1 MAKKIYVVALANG
14 SVVEAGS
21 KKAVRE
27 LEGIVSVTVD
37 GADVTADFVEAPT
50 EYTEYTEAVEAIE
63 AVEEA
68 QAEVEALEGPV
79 PYILFTASRGN
90 AQRLTWRQAIVNP
103 DDELVKVRGCAAL
116 LPTQVAEAIGSDKF
130 VSYIPQAMLE
140 RSVAEGKPVR
150 GLASTVSDVFNR
162 YTKVLEIK
170 GADRI
175 ETALAVFAEVLEAID
190 GGVTEGE
197 WARPEPEV
205 PELPEAPQGEG
216 EVEAA

>member
-14 SVVEAGS
+14 SVVEVNT

-27 LEGIVSVTVD
+27 LEGIASVTVD

-50 EYTEYTEAVEAIE
+50 EYVEAVEAIE

-90 AQRLTWRQAIVNP
+90 ANRLTWAQFMVEAQ
-103 DDELVKVRGCAAL
+103 DEYVKVRGCAAP
-116 LPTQVAEAIGSDKF
+116 LPVRVAEAIGSDKF

-162 YTKVLEIK
+162 YTKVLDIK
-170 GADRI
+170 GADRV
-175 ETALAVFAEVLEAID
+175 ETALGVFAEVLEAID
-190 GGVTEGE
+190 NGQAAGE
-197 WARPEPEV
+197 WARPEPEA

>member
-1 MAKKIYVVALANG
+1 MAKKIYVAVLANG
-14 SVVEAGS
+14 STVEVGS

-27 LEGIVSVTVD
+27 LEGLVSVTVD
-37 GADVTADFVEAPT
+37 GADVTAEFVEAPT
-50 EYTEYTEAVEAIE
+50 EYTEAVEAVE

-68 QAEVEALEGPV
+68 QAEVEALEGPQD
-79 PYILFTASRGN
+79 YILFTASRGN
-90 AQRLTWRQAIVNP
+90 AQRLTWRQIPVAP
-103 DDELVKVRGCAAL
+103 DDEVVKVKGCAAL
-116 LPTQVAEAIGSDKF
+116 IPVQVAEAIGSDKF

-170 GADRI
+170 GADRV

-190 GGVTEGE
+190 AGVVEGE
-197 WARPEPEV
+197 WARPEPEA
-205 PELPEAPQGEG
+205 PEVEAPQAEG
-216 EVEAA
+216 EIEAA

>member
-37 GADVTADFVEAPT
+37 GADVTADFVEAP
-50 EYTEYTEAVEAIE
+50 TEYTEAVEAIE

>member
-14 SVVEAGS
+14 SVVEVNS

-37 GADVTADFVEAPT
+37 GADVTADFVEAP
-50 EYTEYTEAVEAIE
+50 TEYTEAVEAIE

-103 DDELVKVRGCAAL
+103 DDELIKVRGCAAL
-116 LPTQVAEAIGSDKF
+116 LPIQVAEAIGSDKF

-170 GADRI
+170 GADRV
-175 ETALAVFAEVLEAID
+175 ETALGVFAEVLEAID

-197 WARPEPEV
+197 WARPEPEA

>member
-14 SVVEAGS
+14 SVVEVNS

-27 LEGIVSVTVD
+27 LEGILSVTVD

-50 EYTEYTEAVEAIE
+50 EYVEAVEAIE

-68 QAEVEALEGPV
+68 QAEVEALEGLV

-175 ETALAVFAEVLEAID
+175 ETALTVFAEVLEAID